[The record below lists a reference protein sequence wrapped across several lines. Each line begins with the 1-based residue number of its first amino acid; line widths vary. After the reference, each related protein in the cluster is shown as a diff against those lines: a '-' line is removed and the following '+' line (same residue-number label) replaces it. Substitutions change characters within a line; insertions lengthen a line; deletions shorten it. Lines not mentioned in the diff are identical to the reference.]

1 MRQVLKLL
9 RVHHYIKNVLVLAA
23 LACSGQIFNME
34 KLRAGLV
41 GFAAFCVVSSS
52 VYIFND
58 IRDVEKDRLHETKK
72 NRPIASGS
80 VSIREA
86 QGIGLVLLCMAFV
99 LNSFVFRISSS
110 LLIATYLVLNLLYSI
125 GLKDVPLVDITILV
139 SGFVIRV
146 LYGAIITEVK
156 VSNWLYL
163 TVVVLSFMMALGKR
177 RNELLRS
184 SGNEARR
191 VLQYYSVG
199 FLDKS
204 MYMCLG
210 LTNAFYA
217 LWSMDDKTTS
227 HYNNDYLVFTV
238 PIVMLITLRY
248 TMDIESDSDGDPVEV
263 LINDKF
269 LLFLCVAYL
278 FVMFFI
284 LYLA

>member
-1 MRQVLKLL
+1 
-9 RVHHYIKNVLVLAA
+9 
-23 LACSGQIFNME
+23 
-34 KLRAGLV
+34 
-41 GFAAFCVVSSS
+41 
-52 VYIFND
+52 
-58 IRDVEKDRLHETKK
+58 
-72 NRPIASGS
+72 
-80 VSIREA
+80 
-86 QGIGLVLLCMAFV
+86 
-99 LNSFVFRISSS
+99 
-110 LLIATYLVLNLLYSI
+110 
-125 GLKDVPLVDITILV
+125 
-139 SGFVIRV
+139 
-146 LYGAIITEVK
+146 
-156 VSNWLYL
+156 
-163 TVVVLSFMMALGKR
+163 
-177 RNELLRS
+177 
-184 SGNEARR
+184 
-191 VLQYYSVG
+191 
-199 FLDKS
+199 